1 MPSKRTSPETAETAF
16 EAILEFCKSC
26 GLDHTVCSLA
36 RRVDVLCPSPYGEVP
51 MRLEICGEGSFFQ
64 IRVEAPFVIPANP
77 KRFEILQRITGANAL
92 IAIGHFE
99 LGLETRAPV
108 FRITLPLHATILSS
122 EYISKLFGSAIA
134 VVAVEFQ
141 RIHEIL
147 NARPEEPIRS
157 WLPNDANRNSL
168 PEDEVSDEDEELVLK
183 CLEVI
188 RAENRAANSLLQR
201 RLKLGYTRAARVMD
215 ILEMRGIVGPKDG
228 ANDREILVDL
238 NEGFLDSDS

>member
-26 GLDHTVCSLA
+26 GLDHTVRSLA

-51 MRLEICGEGSFFQ
+51 VRLEICGEGSFFQ

-77 KRFEILQRITGANAL
+77 KGFEILRRITGTNSQ
-92 IAIGHFE
+92 ISIGHFE
-99 LGLETRAPV
+99 MDLETGTPIYRM
-108 FRITLPLHATILSS
+108 TLPLV
-122 EYISKLFGSAIA
+122 AIA
-134 VVAVEFQ
+134 LDSKNTARLFNYSISAVELIFQ
-141 RIHEIL
+141 RMHEIL
-147 NARPEEPIRS
+147 NSLPEEPIRS
-157 WLPNDANRNSL
+157 WLPNDANGNSL
-168 PEDEVSDEDEELVLK
+168 SEEEVSDEDEELVVK

-188 RAENRAANSLLQR
+188 RAENRAASQLLQR
-201 RLKLGYTRAARVMD
+201 RLRLGYTRAARVMD

-228 ANDREILVDL
+228 TKDREILVDL